1 MNSSSPIA
9 VVVGLEL
16 NGLGVARALNAAG
29 VRVTAFCDRP
39 GNAHRHSRA
48 VHHVV
53 TADGHGAP
61 LMAALRAY
69 RAMLDHDPV
78 LFLTTEDAVSTVA
91 EGRADLSG
99 YRFDMPDSMIVHDL
113 MNKDRFVPLAEAAG
127 LPQPHSVTIRTQADT
142 AAISSIAPPL
152 IVKPAER
159 SARYSTRFRKAYV
172 VDDASSAAQLAT
184 EMLDV
189 TPEVIVQQYVP
200 GGDDCIYFCL
210 QYRNAAGQAVASFS
224 GRKTASWP
232 PQVGGTAECVAAPEH
247 GAALFDLTDRFFAQA
262 GFIGMGG
269 VEYKRDPR
277 DGRFYLIEPTV
288 SRTDYQAEVATLNG
302 VNLPYAAWCSALG
315 RPVPQ
320 FTPRAD
326 RGWRDGGAVA
336 SGAQVQRQG
345 STADGGRW
353 HSVDALFR
361 PDDPLPWLIQQARRV
376 LRKLGWC
383 RSG

>member
-1 MNSSSPIA
+1 MISPSPTA

-29 VRVTAFCDRP
+29 VRVTAFCERP
-39 GNAHRHSRA
+39 ENVNRRSRA
-48 VHHVV
+48 VARIVDIV
-53 TADGHGAP
+53 SHGEP
-61 LMAALRAY
+61 LVSALRAH
-69 RAMLDHDPV
+69 RATLDHDPV
-78 LFLTTEDAVSTVA
+78 LFLTTEEAVMTVA
-91 EGRADLSG
+91 AARAELSG
-99 YRFDMPDSMIVHDL
+99 YRFDMPDRTIVLDL
-113 MNKDRFVPLAEAAG
+113 MNKDRFVPIAEAAG
-127 LPQPHSVTIRTQADT
+127 LPQPHSVTIRAPADT
-142 AAISSIAPPL
+142 GSIHTIAPPL

-159 SARYSTRFRKAYV
+159 SARYSSRFRKAYV
-172 VDDASSAAQLAT
+172 VEDPAAAAQLAT
-184 EMLDV
+184 DMLDV

-247 GAALFDLTDRFFAQA
+247 DAALFDLTDRFFAKA
-262 GFIGMGG
+262 GFTGMGG

-315 RPVPQ
+315 RAVPA
-320 FTPRAD
+320 FTPRD
-326 RGWRDGGAVA
+326 DCGWRDGGAVA
-336 SGAQVQRQG
+336 SGAQVQRSG
-345 STADGGRW
+345 PTAAGGRW

-361 PDDPLPWLIQQARRV
+361 PGDPLPWMIQQSRRV
-376 LRKLGWC
+376 LRKLGLWK
-383 RSG
+383 SG